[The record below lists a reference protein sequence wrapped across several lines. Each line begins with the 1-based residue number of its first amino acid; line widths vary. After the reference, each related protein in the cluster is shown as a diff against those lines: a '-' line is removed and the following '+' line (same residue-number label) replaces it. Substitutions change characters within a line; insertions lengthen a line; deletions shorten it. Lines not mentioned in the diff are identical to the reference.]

1 MADVIADVDT
11 TVTSPDGREYYVQVA
26 AEQVGAVWEGWLE
39 FVPVD
44 DSLDVLLTRTE
55 TTQPTRDDVLRWS
68 TTLTPV
74 FLEGAFKR
82 AVRETSG
89 RRHIVRDFA
98 RIADDVLVPFDP
110 FEVLPLGTHE
120 LRARLAVLERGELLA
135 MIEQYGLNPAG
146 KSLARLTNSQLV
158 TFIVTA
164 VEVQSLHHHR

>member
-11 TVTSPDGREYYVQVA
+11 TVKAADGSEYYVQVA

-39 FVPVD
+39 FVPLD

-55 TTQPTRDDVLRWS
+55 TTQPTRDDVVRWS

-74 FLEGAFKR
+74 FLQGAFKR

-89 RRHIVRDFA
+89 RHIARNFA
-98 RIADDVLVPFDP
+98 RVAEDVLVPFDP
-110 FEVLPLGTHE
+110 FAVLPLGKHE
-120 LRARLAVLERGELLA
+120 LRGRLAVLGRGELLA

-158 TFIVTA
+158 TFIATA
-164 VEVQSLHHHR
+164 VEVQNLQHHR